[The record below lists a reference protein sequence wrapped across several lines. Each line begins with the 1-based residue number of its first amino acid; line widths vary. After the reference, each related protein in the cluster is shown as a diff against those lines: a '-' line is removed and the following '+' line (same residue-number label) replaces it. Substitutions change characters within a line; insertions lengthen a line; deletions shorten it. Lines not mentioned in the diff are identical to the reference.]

1 MSRREPP
8 LTDREALLA
17 SLEDTNK
24 ARDEDVTYFA
34 SCNACTAGVDITVS
48 WSDGEPGTPPKGAML
63 LALSWDNVADLALR
77 YGRSLNSDS
86 VATMA
91 DAVAEHQEGD
101 VSVAGGGE

>member
-1 MSRREPP
+1 MSREPP

-17 SLEDTNK
+17 SLEDTNS

-48 WSDGEPGTPPKGAML
+48 WSDGEPGTPPRGVKL

-77 YGRSLNSDS
+77 YGRPID
-86 VATMA
+86 T
-91 DAVAEHQEGD
+91 DAVAAIGAAVDEHKEGD
-101 VSVAGGGE
+101 ASVAGGGE